1 MKHIK
6 DNVLKRTLSELRR
19 MDAAIQKFLS
29 LETLPEPIA
38 CKSGCHYCCFNLP
51 MVTPPEAI
59 LIGHY
64 LDRTFTHRQK
74 QALHLR
80 NRGIAEKIA
89 DKQADEIFMMRH
101 ELPCIFLKESMCLI
115 YAVRPAVC
123 RACSSTRAA
132 HCQMIFETKNHR
144 ARLRSY
150 RQLREILESVH
161 HRFIEFCREKGCQS
175 DILKLTDAV
184 EDYVRHPN
192 PIPAWCHGEI
202 VFRFSY
208 S

>member
-1 MKHIK
+1 MKHIT
-6 DNVLKRTLSELRR
+6 DNVLKRTLRELRR
-19 MDAAIQKFLS
+19 MDDAIQKFLS

-38 CKSGCHYCCFNLP
+38 CKPGCHYCCFNLP

-64 LDRTFTHRQK
+64 LNRTFTQRQK
-74 QALHLR
+74 RILNRR
-80 NRGIAEKIA
+80 NREITEKIA

-123 RACSSTRAA
+123 RACSSTRAT
-132 HCQMIFETKNHR
+132 HCRMIFETKNHR

-150 RQLREILESVH
+150 FQLREILETVH
-161 HRFIEFCREKGCQS
+161 QRFIEFCRKKGWQS
-175 DILKLTDAV
+175 DILRLTDAV
-184 EDYVRHPN
+184 EDYFRHPN
-192 PIPAWCHGEI
+192 PIAAWCHGEI
-202 VFRFSY
+202 VFRCSY
-208 S
+208 R